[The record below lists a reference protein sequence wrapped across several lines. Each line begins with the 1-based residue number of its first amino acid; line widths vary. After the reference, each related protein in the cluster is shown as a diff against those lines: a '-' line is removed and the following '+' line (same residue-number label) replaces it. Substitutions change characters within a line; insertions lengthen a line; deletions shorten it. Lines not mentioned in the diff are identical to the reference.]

1 MYESYTNLLM
11 NEEIELKSIGKE
23 VTSENLLEIYNQLK
37 ILETDKKTAK
47 KYKKQICELITLS
60 LNYLLKSE
68 NSPDVFDTFCSLNFM
83 NEYIKLS
90 DLNIYS
96 INLEIIKSFSFI
108 LINLQNQTKI
118 YYILS
123 GNLLNQIILKDYSS
137 YDEEFFSF
145 YVSFLKSISLRIDLN
160 TIQLFY
166 RENNNTFPLIESVIK
181 IYNHRD
187 SMVRNVVRTVI
198 LNVLKIKYDKIEE
211 HFCQLPSIS
220 YFQNISC
227 HLRDIC
233 IKFNEEIINNG
244 RFNDY
249 FDDIIE
255 ELLFIDDIFHLNLKK
270 VNFILLNSIFYYF
283 ILPILCGSI
292 VTKEKPTIKIN
303 VVIFLIII
311 LFKYV
316 KYETFRNCLFS
327 LIFLDKLNQDI
338 INFLNQPN
346 DPPYYS
352 FLMEN
357 KNISLCDFISQN
369 YSLKFRQTLISDG
382 NIYCSNFKKKYPELE
397 EIIQKFKNYLSVV
410 KKETNKEKKFVDS
423 KEKIETIIMSYFD
436 NNNLEKMNN
445 YHKSISSG
453 TGVKL
458 GLYSFT
464 EETEIFD
471 VCFMCYMKIL
481 FEDIN
486 DNNENKK
493 DKFIYINNTIKENI
507 LNLLDPKDDNI
518 ILLVN
523 ILIYVC
529 QHSNICN
536 LLLNLAKLEDL
547 KERINEN
554 NINDNIN
561 NNENN
566 INDNK
571 IINNEKDDIT
581 LVENS
586 LIFSNNNT
594 FIFNNN
600 FFKSNSPLKI
610 NFNLGLFKTLL
621 NLFYFISPP
630 FRKITFRLI
639 IKNLENLT
647 LNEKKKL
654 LVTLN
659 DEEKDTFNEIQK
671 NLITKI
677 EHSMSDQKIFRD
689 NGYIFFSD
697 LWKFYKKDSE
707 ENLDKDVKL
716 ITSSPFILLNEN
728 NKYEDFPFIL
738 KTNLN
743 DTNIFKSDILLY
755 MYIHDLKEMYFGENK
770 KKELKKKLIK
780 EENPLI
786 IKNNFELEINKNYN
800 FNELKT
806 KYKQNLIYENVQ
818 FKINKNEDED
828 YKEKILLISNYF
840 IYFGDLKNEEI
851 SFEYKFRLDFLAKY
865 EKEGVEKK
873 EINYITNDE
882 NDNKYEISIIF
893 INETI
898 CEDILSK
905 IFESVQHIKNEH
917 IIFFKRFFEDEKNS
931 IIGEDE
937 DDDSD

>member
-1 MYESYTNLLM
+1 MFYYDTIIPINQ
-11 NEEIELKSIGKE
+11 EIQLKQIGKE

-37 ILETDKKTAK
+37 LLGTDKQTAK
-47 KYKKQICELITLS
+47 KYKSQICNLISLS
-60 LNYLLKSE
+60 LDYLLKSD
-68 NSPDVFDTFCSLNFM
+68 NYPDVFDTFCSLNFM
-83 NEYIKLS
+83 NEYINLS

-123 GNLLNQIILKDYSS
+123 GNLLNQIILKDYSL

-145 YVSFLKSISLRIDLN
+145 YVSFLKSISLRIDQN

-166 RENNNTFPLIESVIK
+166 IEKNNTFPLIESVIK

-233 IKFNEEIINNG
+233 IKFNEEIIKNG
-244 RFNDY
+244 RFNDN

-270 VNFILLNSIFYYF
+270 VNFILLNSLFYYF

-292 VTKEKPTIKIN
+292 VIKEKPKIEIN

-311 LFKYV
+311 LFKNI
-316 KYETFRNCLFS
+316 KYETFRNCLFT
-327 LIFLDKLNQDI
+327 LIFIDKLNQDI

-357 KNISLCDFISQN
+357 KNISFCDFVSQN
-369 YSLKFRQTLISDG
+369 YSLKFRETLISDG
-382 NIYCSNFKKKYPELE
+382 NIYYSNFKKKYPELE
-397 EIIQKFKNYLSVV
+397 EIIQKYKNYLSVV
-410 KKETNKEKKFVDS
+410 KNKNNKEKNFVDS

-458 GLYSFT
+458 GIYSFT

-471 VCFMCYMKIL
+471 VCFMSFMKIL

-486 DNNENKK
+486 DKNENKK
-493 DKFIYINNTIKENI
+493 DKFTYINNTIKENI
-507 LNLLDPKDDNI
+507 LNLLNPKDENI

-536 LLLNLAKLEDL
+536 LLLNFAKLENL

-554 NINDNIN
+554 NLNNN

-566 INDNK
+566 LNNNINNNNESNDN
-571 IINNEKDDIT
+571 ILE
-581 LVENS
+581 ENS
-586 LIFSNNNT
+586 LIFSNHNT

-600 FFKSNSPLKI
+600 FFKLNSQIKI
-610 NFNLGLFKTLL
+610 NFNSGLFNTLL

-647 LNEKKKL
+647 LNKKKKL

-659 DEEKDTFNEIQK
+659 EKEKDIFNEIQN

-677 EHSMSDQKIFRD
+677 EHSMADQKIFRE
-689 NGYIFFSD
+689 NGYIFFSE
-697 LWKFYKKDSE
+697 LWNFYQKDTD
-707 ENLDKDVKL
+707 ENLEKDIKL

-728 NKYEDFPFIL
+728 NKYENFPLIL
-738 KTNLN
+738 KKSLN
-743 DTNIFKSDILLY
+743 DTFIFKNDILLY
-755 MYIHDLKEMYFGENK
+755 MYIHDLKEIYFEEK
-770 KKELKKKLIK
+770 KNIEIKKKLIK
-780 EENPLI
+780 DENPLI
-786 IKNNFELEINKNYN
+786 IKNNLELEINKQYN
-800 FNELKT
+800 FNELKN
-806 KYKQNLIYENVQ
+806 KYKQNLISEIVQ
-818 FKINKNEDED
+818 LKINKNED

-840 IYFGDLKNEEI
+840 IYFGDLKNDEI
-851 SFEYKFRLDFLAKY
+851 LFEYKFHLNYLAMY
-865 EKEGVEKK
+865 KK
-873 EINYITNDE
+873 EENDKKELNYIINDE
-882 NDNKYEISIIF
+882 NENKYDISILFKNENICEEIS
-893 INETI
+893 
-898 CEDILSK
+898 SK
-905 IFESVQHIKNEH
+905 ILDNIQHIKNEH
-917 IIFFKRFFEDEKNS
+917 VILFKSFFEDEKNS
-931 IIGEDE
+931 IFGEDDE
-937 DDDSD
+937 DDSD

>member
-1 MYESYTNLLM
+1 MFYYDTIIPINQ
-11 NEEIELKSIGKE
+11 EIQLKQIGKE

-37 ILETDKKTAK
+37 LLGTDKQTAK
-47 KYKKQICELITLS
+47 KYKSQICNLISLS
-60 LNYLLKSE
+60 LDYLLKSD
-68 NSPDVFDTFCSLNFM
+68 NYPDVFDTFCSLNFM
-83 NEYIKLS
+83 NEYINLS

-123 GNLLNQIILKDYSS
+123 GNLLNQIILKDYSL

-145 YVSFLKSISLRIDLN
+145 YVSFLKSISLRIDQN

-166 RENNNTFPLIESVIK
+166 IEKNNTFPLIESVIK

-233 IKFNEEIINNG
+233 IKFNEEIIKNG
-244 RFNDY
+244 RFNDN

-270 VNFILLNSIFYYF
+270 VNFILLNSLFYYF

-292 VTKEKPTIKIN
+292 VIKEKPKIEIN

-311 LFKYV
+311 LFKNI
-316 KYETFRNCLFS
+316 KYETFRNCLFT
-327 LIFLDKLNQDI
+327 LIFIDKLNQDI

-357 KNISLCDFISQN
+357 KNISFCDFVSQN
-369 YSLKFRQTLISDG
+369 YSLKFRETLISDG
-382 NIYCSNFKKKYPELE
+382 NIYYSNFKKKYPELE
-397 EIIQKFKNYLSVV
+397 EIIQKYKNYLSVV
-410 KKETNKEKKFVDS
+410 KNKNNKEKNFVDS

-458 GLYSFT
+458 GIYSFT

-471 VCFMCYMKIL
+471 VCFMSFMKIL

-486 DNNENKK
+486 DKNENKK
-493 DKFIYINNTIKENI
+493 DKFTYINNTIKENI
-507 LNLLDPKDDNI
+507 LNLLNPKDENI

-536 LLLNLAKLEDL
+536 LLLNFAKLENL
-547 KERINEN
+547 KERINEINLN
-554 NINDNIN
+554 NN

-566 INDNK
+566 LNNNINNNNESNDN
-571 IINNEKDDIT
+571 ILE
-581 LVENS
+581 ENS
-586 LIFSNNNT
+586 LIFSNHNT

-600 FFKSNSPLKI
+600 FFKLNSQIKI
-610 NFNLGLFKTLL
+610 NFNLGLFNTLL

-647 LNEKKKL
+647 LNKKKKL

-659 DEEKDTFNEIQK
+659 EKEKDIFNEIQN

-677 EHSMSDQKIFRD
+677 EHSMADQKIFRE
-689 NGYIFFSD
+689 NGYIFFSE
-697 LWKFYKKDSE
+697 LWNFYQKDTD
-707 ENLDKDVKL
+707 ENLEKDIKL

-728 NKYEDFPFIL
+728 NKYENFPLIL
-738 KTNLN
+738 KKSLN
-743 DTNIFKSDILLY
+743 DTFIFKNDILLY
-755 MYIHDLKEMYFGENK
+755 MYIHDLKEIYFEEK
-770 KKELKKKLIK
+770 KNIEIKKKLIK
-780 EENPLI
+780 DENPLI
-786 IKNNFELEINKNYN
+786 IKNNLELEINKQYN
-800 FNELKT
+800 FNELKN
-806 KYKQNLIYENVQ
+806 KYKQNLISEIVQ
-818 FKINKNEDED
+818 LKINKNED

-840 IYFGDLKNEEI
+840 IYFGDLKNDEI
-851 SFEYKFRLDFLAKY
+851 LFEYKFHLNYLAMY
-865 EKEGVEKK
+865 KK
-873 EINYITNDE
+873 EENDKKELNYIINDE
-882 NDNKYEISIIF
+882 NENKYDISILFKNENICEEIS
-893 INETI
+893 
-898 CEDILSK
+898 SK
-905 IFESVQHIKNEH
+905 ILDNIQHIKNEH
-917 IIFFKRFFEDEKNS
+917 VILFKSFFEDEKNS
-931 IIGEDE
+931 IFGEDDE
-937 DDDSD
+937 DDSD

>member
-1 MYESYTNLLM
+1 MFYYDTFIPINQ
-11 NEEIELKSIGKE
+11 EIQLKQIGKE

-37 ILETDKKTAK
+37 LLGTDKQTAK
-47 KYKKQICELITLS
+47 KYKSQICNLISLS
-60 LNYLLKSE
+60 LDYLLKSD
-68 NSPDVFDTFCSLNFM
+68 NYPDVFDTFCSLNFM
-83 NEYIKLS
+83 NEYISLS

-123 GNLLNQIILKDYSS
+123 GNLLNQIILKDYSL

-145 YVSFLKSISLRIDLN
+145 YVSFLKSISLRIDQN

-166 RENNNTFPLIESVIK
+166 IEKNNTFPLIESVIK

-233 IKFNEEIINNG
+233 IKFNEEIIKNG
-244 RFNDY
+244 RFNDN

-270 VNFILLNSIFYYF
+270 VNFILLNSLFYYF

-292 VTKEKPTIKIN
+292 VIKEKPKIEIN

-311 LFKYV
+311 LFKNI
-316 KYETFRNCLFS
+316 KYETFRNCLFT
-327 LIFLDKLNQDI
+327 LIFIDKLNQDI

-357 KNISLCDFISQN
+357 KNISFCDFVSQN
-369 YSLKFRQTLISDG
+369 YSLKFRETLISDG
-382 NIYCSNFKKKYPELE
+382 NIYYSNFKKKYPELE
-397 EIIQKFKNYLSVV
+397 EIIQKYKNYLSVV
-410 KKETNKEKKFVDS
+410 KNKNNKEKNFVDS

-458 GLYSFT
+458 GIYSFT

-471 VCFMCYMKIL
+471 VCFMSFMKIL

-486 DNNENKK
+486 DKNENKK
-493 DKFIYINNTIKENI
+493 DKFTYINNTIKENI
-507 LNLLDPKDDNI
+507 LNLLNPKDENI

-536 LLLNLAKLEDL
+536 LLLNFAKLENL

-554 NINDNIN
+554 NLNNN

-566 INDNK
+566 LNNNINNNNESNDN
-571 IINNEKDDIT
+571 ILE
-581 LVENS
+581 ENS
-586 LIFSNNNT
+586 LIFSNHNT

-600 FFKSNSPLKI
+600 FFKLNSQIKI
-610 NFNLGLFKTLL
+610 NFNSGLFNTLL
-621 NLFYFISPP
+621 NLFYFI
-630 FRKITFRLI
+630 F
-639 IKNLENLT
+639 
-647 LNEKKKL
+647 
-654 LVTLN
+654 
-659 DEEKDTFNEIQK
+659 
-671 NLITKI
+671 
-677 EHSMSDQKIFRD
+677 
-689 NGYIFFSD
+689 
-697 LWKFYKKDSE
+697 
-707 ENLDKDVKL
+707 
-716 ITSSPFILLNEN
+716 
-728 NKYEDFPFIL
+728 
-738 KTNLN
+738 
-743 DTNIFKSDILLY
+743 
-755 MYIHDLKEMYFGENK
+755 
-770 KKELKKKLIK
+770 
-780 EENPLI
+780 
-786 IKNNFELEINKNYN
+786 
-800 FNELKT
+800 
-806 KYKQNLIYENVQ
+806 
-818 FKINKNEDED
+818 
-828 YKEKILLISNYF
+828 
-840 IYFGDLKNEEI
+840 
-851 SFEYKFRLDFLAKY
+851 
-865 EKEGVEKK
+865 
-873 EINYITNDE
+873 
-882 NDNKYEISIIF
+882 
-893 INETI
+893 
-898 CEDILSK
+898 
-905 IFESVQHIKNEH
+905 
-917 IIFFKRFFEDEKNS
+917 
-931 IIGEDE
+931 
-937 DDDSD
+937 

>member
-1 MYESYTNLLM
+1 MFYYDTIIPINQ
-11 NEEIELKSIGKE
+11 EIQLKQIGKE

-37 ILETDKKTAK
+37 LLGTDKQTAK
-47 KYKKQICELITLS
+47 KYKSQICNLISLS
-60 LNYLLKSE
+60 LDYLLKSD
-68 NSPDVFDTFCSLNFM
+68 NYPDVFDTFCSLNFM
-83 NEYIKLS
+83 NEYINLS

-123 GNLLNQIILKDYSS
+123 GNLLNQIILKDYSL

-145 YVSFLKSISLRIDLN
+145 YVSFLKSISLRIDQN

-166 RENNNTFPLIESVIK
+166 IEKNNTFPLIESVIK

-270 VNFILLNSIFYYF
+270 INFILLNSIFYYF

-327 LIFLDKLNQDI
+327 LIFLDKLNQDF

-382 NIYCSNFKKKYPELE
+382 NIYYSNFKKKYPELE

-458 GLYSFT
+458 GIYSFT

-471 VCFMCYMKIL
+471 VCFMSFMKIL

-486 DNNENKK
+486 DKNENKK
-493 DKFIYINNTIKENI
+493 DKFTYINNTIKENI
-507 LNLLDPKDDNI
+507 LNLLNPKDENI

-536 LLLNLAKLEDL
+536 LLLNFAKLENL

-554 NINDNIN
+554 NLNNN

-566 INDNK
+566 LNNNINNNNESNDN
-571 IINNEKDDIT
+571 ILE
-581 LVENS
+581 ENS
-586 LIFSNNNT
+586 LIFSNHNT

-600 FFKSNSPLKI
+600 FFKLNSQIKI
-610 NFNLGLFKTLL
+610 NFNLGLFNTLL

-647 LNEKKKL
+647 LNKKKKL

-659 DEEKDTFNEIQK
+659 EKEKDIFNEIQN

-677 EHSMSDQKIFRD
+677 EHSMADQKIFRE
-689 NGYIFFSD
+689 NGYIFFSE
-697 LWKFYKKDSE
+697 LWNFYQKDTD
-707 ENLDKDVKL
+707 ENLEKDIKL

-728 NKYEDFPFIL
+728 NKYENFPLIL
-738 KTNLN
+738 KKSLN
-743 DTNIFKSDILLY
+743 DTFIFKNDILLY
-755 MYIHDLKEMYFGENK
+755 MYIHDLKEIYFEEK
-770 KKELKKKLIK
+770 KNIEIKKKLIK
-780 EENPLI
+780 DENPLI
-786 IKNNFELEINKNYN
+786 IKNNLELEINKQYN
-800 FNELKT
+800 FNELKN
-806 KYKQNLIYENVQ
+806 KYKQNLISEIVQ
-818 FKINKNEDED
+818 LKINKNED

-840 IYFGDLKNEEI
+840 IYFGDLKNDEI
-851 SFEYKFRLDFLAKY
+851 LFEYKFHLNYLAMY
-865 EKEGVEKK
+865 KK
-873 EINYITNDE
+873 EENDKKELNYIINDE
-882 NDNKYEISIIF
+882 NENKYDISILFKNENICEEIS
-893 INETI
+893 
-898 CEDILSK
+898 SK
-905 IFESVQHIKNEH
+905 ILDNIQHIKNEH
-917 IIFFKRFFEDEKNS
+917 VILFKSFFEDEKNS
-931 IIGEDE
+931 IFGEDDE
-937 DDDSD
+937 DDSD

>member
-1 MYESYTNLLM
+1 MFYYDTIIPINQ
-11 NEEIELKSIGKE
+11 EIQLKQIGKE

-37 ILETDKKTAK
+37 LLGTDKQTAK
-47 KYKKQICELITLS
+47 KYKSQICNLISLS
-60 LNYLLKSE
+60 LDYLLKSD
-68 NSPDVFDTFCSLNFM
+68 NYPDVFDTFCSLNFM
-83 NEYIKLS
+83 NEYISLS

-123 GNLLNQIILKDYSS
+123 GNLLNQIILKDYSL

-145 YVSFLKSISLRIDLN
+145 YVSFLKSISLRIDQN

-166 RENNNTFPLIESVIK
+166 IEKNNTFPLIESVIK

-270 VNFILLNSIFYYF
+270 VNFILLNSLFYYF

-292 VTKEKPTIKIN
+292 VIKEKPKIEIN

-311 LFKYV
+311 LFKNI
-316 KYETFRNCLFS
+316 KYETFRNCLFT
-327 LIFLDKLNQDI
+327 LIFIDKLNQDI

-357 KNISLCDFISQN
+357 KNISFCDFVSQN
-369 YSLKFRQTLISDG
+369 YSLKFRETLISDG
-382 NIYCSNFKKKYPELE
+382 NIYYSNFKKKYPELE
-397 EIIQKFKNYLSVV
+397 EIIQKYKNYLSVV
-410 KKETNKEKKFVDS
+410 KNKNNKEKNFVDS

-458 GLYSFT
+458 GIYSFT

-471 VCFMCYMKIL
+471 VCFMSFMKIL

-486 DNNENKK
+486 DKNENKK
-493 DKFIYINNTIKENI
+493 DKFTYINNTIKENI
-507 LNLLDPKDDNI
+507 LNLLNPKDENI

-536 LLLNLAKLEDL
+536 LLLNFAKLENL

-554 NINDNIN
+554 NLNNN

-566 INDNK
+566 LNNNINNNNESNDN
-571 IINNEKDDIT
+571 ILE
-581 LVENS
+581 ENS
-586 LIFSNNNT
+586 LIFSNHNT

-600 FFKSNSPLKI
+600 FFKLNSQIKI
-610 NFNLGLFKTLL
+610 NFNLGLFNTLL

-647 LNEKKKL
+647 LNKKKKL

-659 DEEKDTFNEIQK
+659 EKEKDIFNEIQN

-677 EHSMSDQKIFRD
+677 EHSMADQKIFRE
-689 NGYIFFSD
+689 NGYIFFSE
-697 LWKFYKKDSE
+697 LWNFYQKDTD
-707 ENLDKDVKL
+707 ENLEKDIKL

-728 NKYEDFPFIL
+728 NKYENFPLIL
-738 KTNLN
+738 KKSLN
-743 DTNIFKSDILLY
+743 DTFIFKNDILLY
-755 MYIHDLKEMYFGENK
+755 MYIHDLKEIYFEEK
-770 KKELKKKLIK
+770 KNIEIKKKLIK
-780 EENPLI
+780 DENPLI
-786 IKNNFELEINKNYN
+786 IKNNLELEINKQYN
-800 FNELKT
+800 FNELKN
-806 KYKQNLIYENVQ
+806 KYKQNLISEIVQ
-818 FKINKNEDED
+818 LKINKNED

-840 IYFGDLKNEEI
+840 IYFGDLKNDEI
-851 SFEYKFRLDFLAKY
+851 LFEYKFHLNYLAMY
-865 EKEGVEKK
+865 KK
-873 EINYITNDE
+873 EENDKKELNYIINDE
-882 NDNKYEISIIF
+882 NENKYDISILFKNENICEEIS
-893 INETI
+893 
-898 CEDILSK
+898 SK
-905 IFESVQHIKNEH
+905 ILDNIQHIKNEH
-917 IIFFKRFFEDEKNS
+917 VILFKSFFEDEKNS
-931 IIGEDE
+931 IFGEDDE
-937 DDDSD
+937 DDSD

>member
-123 GNLLNQIILKDYSS
+123 GNLLNQIILKDYSL

-471 VCFMCYMKIL
+471 VCFMSFMKIL

-486 DNNENKK
+486 KNNNENKK
-493 DKFIYINNTIKENI
+493 DQFTYINNTIKENI
-507 LNLLDPKDDNI
+507 LNLLAPKDENI
-518 ILLVN
+518 LLLVN
-523 ILIYVC
+523 LLIYVC
-529 QHSNICN
+529 QHSNIST
-536 LLLNLAKLEDL
+536 LLLNFAKLEDL

-554 NINDNIN
+554 NINKNNINYNKIN

-566 INDNK
+566 
-571 IINNEKDDIT
+571 DIT
-581 LVENS
+581 LEENS
-586 LIFSNNNT
+586 LIFSSNNT

-600 FFKSNSPLKI
+600 YFKSNSQLKI

-647 LNEKKKL
+647 LNKKKEL
-654 LVTLN
+654 LVNLN

-671 NLITKI
+671 NIITII
-677 EHSMSDQKIFRD
+677 EHNMSDQKLFRD
-689 NGYIFFSD
+689 NGYIFFSE
-697 LWKFYKKDSE
+697 LWNCYKKDSE
-707 ENLDKDVKL
+707 ETLDKDIKL

-728 NKYEDFPFIL
+728 NKYEDFPVIL
-738 KTNLN
+738 KNNLN
-743 DTNIFKSDILLY
+743 DTSIFKSFILLY
-755 MYIHDLKEMYFGENK
+755 MYIHDLKEMYFGERT

-780 EENPLI
+780 DENPLI
-786 IKNNFELEINKNYN
+786 IKNNLELEINKNYN

-806 KYKQNLIYENVQ
+806 KYKQNLISEIVQ
-818 FKINKNEDED
+818 FKINKNEEF
-828 YKEKILLISNYF
+828 KEKILLMSNYF
-840 IYFGDLKNEEI
+840 IYFGDLKSGEI
-851 SFEYKFRLDFLAKY
+851 SFEYKFYLNNLAMYK
-865 EKEGVEKK
+865 KEGVEKK
-873 EINYITNDE
+873 EINYIINEE
-882 NDNKYEISIIF
+882 NENKYDISIIF
-893 INETI
+893 KNETT
-898 CEDILSK
+898 CEDISSK

-917 IIFFKRFFEDEKNS
+917 IILFKTFFQDEKNS

>member
-1 MYESYTNLLM
+1 MFYYDTIIPINQ
-11 NEEIELKSIGKE
+11 EIQLKQIGKE

-37 ILETDKKTAK
+37 LLGTDKQTAK
-47 KYKKQICELITLS
+47 KYKSQICNLISLS
-60 LNYLLKSE
+60 LDYLLKSD
-68 NSPDVFDTFCSLNFM
+68 NYPDVFDTFCSLNFM
-83 NEYIKLS
+83 NEYINLS

-123 GNLLNQIILKDYSS
+123 GNLLNQIILKDYSL

-145 YVSFLKSISLRIDLN
+145 YVSFLKSISLRIDQN

-166 RENNNTFPLIESVIK
+166 IEKNNTFPLIESVIK

-233 IKFNEEIINNG
+233 IKFNEEIIKNG
-244 RFNDY
+244 RFNDN

-270 VNFILLNSIFYYF
+270 VNFILLNSLFYYF

-292 VTKEKPTIKIN
+292 VIKEKPKIEIN

-311 LFKYV
+311 LFKNI
-316 KYETFRNCLFS
+316 KYETFRNCLFT
-327 LIFLDKLNQDI
+327 LIFIDKLNQDI

-357 KNISLCDFISQN
+357 KNISFCDFVSQN
-369 YSLKFRQTLISDG
+369 YSLKFRETLISDG
-382 NIYCSNFKKKYPELE
+382 NIYYSNFKKKYPELE
-397 EIIQKFKNYLSVV
+397 EIIQKYKNYLSVV
-410 KKETNKEKKFVDS
+410 KNKNNKEKNFVDS

-458 GLYSFT
+458 GIYSFT

-471 VCFMCYMKIL
+471 VCFMSFMKIL

-486 DNNENKK
+486 DKNENKK
-493 DKFIYINNTIKENI
+493 DKFTYINNTIKENI
-507 LNLLDPKDDNI
+507 LNLLNPKDENI

-536 LLLNLAKLEDL
+536 LLLNFAKLENL

-554 NINDNIN
+554 NLNNN

-566 INDNK
+566 LNNNINNNNENNDN
-571 IINNEKDDIT
+571 ILE
-581 LVENS
+581 ENS
-586 LIFSNNNT
+586 LIFSNHNT

-600 FFKSNSPLKI
+600 FFKLNSQIKI
-610 NFNLGLFKTLL
+610 NFNLGLFNTLL

-647 LNEKKKL
+647 LNKKKKL

-659 DEEKDTFNEIQK
+659 EKEKDIFNEIQN

-677 EHSMSDQKIFRD
+677 EHSMADQKIFRE
-689 NGYIFFSD
+689 NGYIFFSE
-697 LWKFYKKDSE
+697 LWNFYQKDTD
-707 ENLDKDVKL
+707 ENLEKDIKL

-728 NKYEDFPFIL
+728 NKYENFPLIL
-738 KTNLN
+738 KKSLN
-743 DTNIFKSDILLY
+743 DTFIFKNDILLY
-755 MYIHDLKEMYFGENK
+755 MYIHDLKEIYFEEK
-770 KKELKKKLIK
+770 KNIEIKKKLIK
-780 EENPLI
+780 DENPLI
-786 IKNNFELEINKNYN
+786 IKNNLELEINKQYN
-800 FNELKT
+800 FNELKN
-806 KYKQNLIYENVQ
+806 KYKQNLISEIVQ
-818 FKINKNEDED
+818 LKINKNED

-840 IYFGDLKNEEI
+840 IYFGDLKNDEI
-851 SFEYKFRLDFLAKY
+851 LFEYKFHLNYLAMY
-865 EKEGVEKK
+865 KK
-873 EINYITNDE
+873 EENDKKELNYIINDE
-882 NDNKYEISIIF
+882 NENKYDISILFKNENICEEIS
-893 INETI
+893 
-898 CEDILSK
+898 SK
-905 IFESVQHIKNEH
+905 ILDNIQHIKNEH
-917 IIFFKRFFEDEKNS
+917 VILFKSFFEDEKNS
-931 IIGEDE
+931 IFGEDDE
-937 DDDSD
+937 DDSD

>member
-1 MYESYTNLLM
+1 MFYYDTFIPINQ
-11 NEEIELKSIGKE
+11 EIQLKQIGKE

-37 ILETDKKTAK
+37 LLGTDKQTAK
-47 KYKKQICELITLS
+47 KYKSQICNLISLS
-60 LNYLLKSE
+60 LDYLLKSD
-68 NSPDVFDTFCSLNFM
+68 NYPDVFDTFCSLNFM
-83 NEYIKLS
+83 NEYINLS

-123 GNLLNQIILKDYSS
+123 GNLLNQIILKDYSL

-145 YVSFLKSISLRIDLN
+145 YVSFLKSISLRIDQN

-166 RENNNTFPLIESVIK
+166 IEKNNTFPLIESVIK

-233 IKFNEEIINNG
+233 IKFNEEIIKNG
-244 RFNDY
+244 RFNDN

-270 VNFILLNSIFYYF
+270 VNFILLNSLFYYF

-292 VTKEKPTIKIN
+292 VIKEKPKIEIN

-311 LFKYV
+311 LFKNI
-316 KYETFRNCLFS
+316 KYETFRNCLFT
-327 LIFLDKLNQDI
+327 LIFIDKLNQDI

-357 KNISLCDFISQN
+357 KNISFCDFVSQN
-369 YSLKFRQTLISDG
+369 YSLKFRETLISDG
-382 NIYCSNFKKKYPELE
+382 NIYYSNFKKKYPELE
-397 EIIQKFKNYLSVV
+397 EIIQKYKNYLSVV
-410 KKETNKEKKFVDS
+410 KNKNNKEKNFVDS

-458 GLYSFT
+458 GIYSFT

-471 VCFMCYMKIL
+471 VCFMSFMKIL

-486 DNNENKK
+486 DKNENKK
-493 DKFIYINNTIKENI
+493 DKFTYINNTIKENI
-507 LNLLDPKDDNI
+507 LNLLNPKDENI

-536 LLLNLAKLEDL
+536 LLLNFAKLENL
-547 KERINEN
+547 KERINEINLN
-554 NINDNIN
+554 NNIN
-561 NNENN
+561 NNNES
-566 INDNK
+566 NDN
-571 IINNEKDDIT
+571 ILE
-581 LVENS
+581 ENS
-586 LIFSNNNT
+586 LIFSNHNT

-600 FFKSNSPLKI
+600 FFKLNSQIKI
-610 NFNLGLFKTLL
+610 NFNLGLFNTLL

-647 LNEKKKL
+647 LNKKKKL

-659 DEEKDTFNEIQK
+659 EKEKDIFNEIQN

-677 EHSMSDQKIFRD
+677 EHSMADQKIFRE
-689 NGYIFFSD
+689 NGYIFFSE
-697 LWKFYKKDSE
+697 LWNFYQKDTD
-707 ENLDKDVKL
+707 ENLEKDIKL

-728 NKYEDFPFIL
+728 NKYENFPLIL
-738 KTNLN
+738 KKSLN
-743 DTNIFKSDILLY
+743 DTFIFKNDILLY
-755 MYIHDLKEMYFGENK
+755 MYIHDLKEIYFEEK
-770 KKELKKKLIK
+770 KNIEIKKKLIK
-780 EENPLI
+780 DENPLI
-786 IKNNFELEINKNYN
+786 IKNNLELENNKQYN
-800 FNELKT
+800 FNELKN
-806 KYKQNLIYENVQ
+806 KYKQNLISEIVQ
-818 FKINKNEDED
+818 LKINKNED

-840 IYFGDLKNEEI
+840 IYFGDLKNDEI
-851 SFEYKFRLDFLAKY
+851 LFEYKFHLNYLAMY
-865 EKEGVEKK
+865 KK
-873 EINYITNDE
+873 EENDKKELNYIINDE
-882 NDNKYEISIIF
+882 NENKYDISILFKNENICEEIS
-893 INETI
+893 
-898 CEDILSK
+898 SK
-905 IFESVQHIKNEH
+905 ILDNIQHIKNEH
-917 IIFFKRFFEDEKNS
+917 VILFKSFFEDEKNS
-931 IIGEDE
+931 IFGEDDE
-937 DDDSD
+937 DDSD

>member
-1 MYESYTNLLM
+1 MFYYDTFIPINH
-11 NEEIELKSIGKE
+11 EIQLKQIGKE

-37 ILETDKKTAK
+37 LLGTDKQTAK
-47 KYKKQICELITLS
+47 KYKSQICNLISLS
-60 LNYLLKSE
+60 LDYLLKSD
-68 NSPDVFDTFCSLNFM
+68 NYPDVFDTFCSLNFM
-83 NEYIKLS
+83 NEYINLS

-123 GNLLNQIILKDYSS
+123 GNLLNQIILKDYSL

-145 YVSFLKSISLRIDLN
+145 YVSFLKSISLRIDQN

-166 RENNNTFPLIESVIK
+166 IEKNNTFPLIESVIK

-233 IKFNEEIINNG
+233 IKFNEEIIKNG
-244 RFNDY
+244 RFNDN

-270 VNFILLNSIFYYF
+270 VNFILLNSLFYYF

-292 VTKEKPTIKIN
+292 VIKEKPKIEIN

-311 LFKYV
+311 LFKNI
-316 KYETFRNCLFS
+316 KYETFRNCLFT
-327 LIFLDKLNQDI
+327 LIFIDKLNQDI

-357 KNISLCDFISQN
+357 KNISFCDFVSQN
-369 YSLKFRQTLISDG
+369 YSLKFRETLISDG
-382 NIYCSNFKKKYPELE
+382 ELE

-410 KKETNKEKKFVDS
+410 KKESNKEKNFVDS

-436 NNNLEKMNN
+436 SNNLEKMNN

-471 VCFMCYMKIL
+471 VCFMSFMKIL

-486 DNNENKK
+486 DKNENKK
-493 DKFIYINNTIKENI
+493 DKFTYINNTIKENI
-507 LNLLDPKDDNI
+507 LNLLNPKDENI

-536 LLLNLAKLEDL
+536 LLLNFAKLENL

-554 NINDNIN
+554 NLNNN

-566 INDNK
+566 LNNNINNNNESNDN
-571 IINNEKDDIT
+571 ILE
-581 LVENS
+581 ENS
-586 LIFSNNNT
+586 LIFSNHNT

-600 FFKSNSPLKI
+600 FFKLNSQIKI
-610 NFNLGLFKTLL
+610 NFNSGLFNTLL

-647 LNEKKKL
+647 LNKKKKL

-659 DEEKDTFNEIQK
+659 EKEKDIFNEIQN

-677 EHSMSDQKIFRD
+677 EHSMADQKIFRE
-689 NGYIFFSD
+689 NGYIFFSE
-697 LWKFYKKDSE
+697 LWNFYQKDTD
-707 ENLDKDVKL
+707 ENLEKDIKL

-728 NKYEDFPFIL
+728 NKYENFPLIL
-738 KTNLN
+738 KKSLN
-743 DTNIFKSDILLY
+743 DTFIFKNDILLY
-755 MYIHDLKEMYFGENK
+755 MYIHDLKEIYFEEK
-770 KKELKKKLIK
+770 KNIEIKKKLIK
-780 EENPLI
+780 DENPLI
-786 IKNNFELEINKNYN
+786 IKNNLELEINKQYN
-800 FNELKT
+800 FNELKN
-806 KYKQNLIYENVQ
+806 KYKQNLISEIVQ
-818 FKINKNEDED
+818 LKINKNED

-840 IYFGDLKNEEI
+840 IYFGDLKNDEI
-851 SFEYKFRLDFLAKY
+851 LFEYKFHLNYLAMY
-865 EKEGVEKK
+865 KK
-873 EINYITNDE
+873 EENDKKELNYIINDE
-882 NDNKYEISIIF
+882 NENKYDISILFKNENICEEIS
-893 INETI
+893 
-898 CEDILSK
+898 SK
-905 IFESVQHIKNEH
+905 ILDNIQHIKNEH
-917 IIFFKRFFEDEKNS
+917 VILFKSFFEDEKNS
-931 IIGEDE
+931 IFGEDDE
-937 DDDSD
+937 DDSD

>member
-1 MYESYTNLLM
+1 MFYYDTFIPINQ
-11 NEEIELKSIGKE
+11 EIQLKQIGKE

-37 ILETDKKTAK
+37 LLGTDKQTAK
-47 KYKKQICELITLS
+47 KYKSQICNLISLS
-60 LNYLLKSE
+60 LDYLLKSD
-68 NSPDVFDTFCSLNFM
+68 NYPDVFDTFCSLNFM
-83 NEYIKLS
+83 NEYINLS

-123 GNLLNQIILKDYSS
+123 GNLLNQIILKDYSL

-145 YVSFLKSISLRIDLN
+145 YVSFLKSISLRIDQN

-166 RENNNTFPLIESVIK
+166 IEKNNTFPLIESVIK

-233 IKFNEEIINNG
+233 IKFNEEIIKNG
-244 RFNDY
+244 RFNDN

-270 VNFILLNSIFYYF
+270 VNFILLNSLFYYF

-292 VTKEKPTIKIN
+292 VIKEKPKIEIN

-311 LFKYV
+311 LFKNI
-316 KYETFRNCLFS
+316 KYETFRNCLFT
-327 LIFLDKLNQDI
+327 LIFIDKLNQDI

-357 KNISLCDFISQN
+357 KNISFCDFVSQN
-369 YSLKFRQTLISDG
+369 YSLKFRETLISDG
-382 NIYCSNFKKKYPELE
+382 NIYYSNFKKKYPELE
-397 EIIQKFKNYLSVV
+397 EIIQKYKNYLSVV
-410 KKETNKEKKFVDS
+410 KNKNNKEKNFVDS

-458 GLYSFT
+458 GIYSFT

-471 VCFMCYMKIL
+471 VCFMSFMKIL

-486 DNNENKK
+486 DKNENKK
-493 DKFIYINNTIKENI
+493 DKFTYINNTIKENI
-507 LNLLDPKDDNI
+507 LNLLNPKDENI

-536 LLLNLAKLEDL
+536 LLLNFAKLENL
-547 KERINEN
+547 KERINEINLN
-554 NINDNIN
+554 NN

-566 INDNK
+566 LNNNINNNNENNDN
-571 IINNEKDDIT
+571 ILE
-581 LVENS
+581 ENS
-586 LIFSNNNT
+586 LIFSNHNT

-600 FFKSNSPLKI
+600 FFKLNSQIKI
-610 NFNLGLFKTLL
+610 NFNSGLFNTLL

-647 LNEKKKL
+647 LNKKKKL

-659 DEEKDTFNEIQK
+659 EK
-671 NLITKI
+671 
-677 EHSMSDQKIFRD
+677 
-689 NGYIFFSD
+689 
-697 LWKFYKKDSE
+697 
-707 ENLDKDVKL
+707 
-716 ITSSPFILLNEN
+716 
-728 NKYEDFPFIL
+728 
-738 KTNLN
+738 
-743 DTNIFKSDILLY
+743 
-755 MYIHDLKEMYFGENK
+755 
-770 KKELKKKLIK
+770 
-780 EENPLI
+780 
-786 IKNNFELEINKNYN
+786 
-800 FNELKT
+800 
-806 KYKQNLIYENVQ
+806 
-818 FKINKNEDED
+818 
-828 YKEKILLISNYF
+828 
-840 IYFGDLKNEEI
+840 
-851 SFEYKFRLDFLAKY
+851 
-865 EKEGVEKK
+865 
-873 EINYITNDE
+873 
-882 NDNKYEISIIF
+882 
-893 INETI
+893 
-898 CEDILSK
+898 
-905 IFESVQHIKNEH
+905 
-917 IIFFKRFFEDEKNS
+917 
-931 IIGEDE
+931 
-937 DDDSD
+937 

>member
-1 MYESYTNLLM
+1 MFYYDTFIPINQ
-11 NEEIELKSIGKE
+11 EIQLKQIGKE

-37 ILETDKKTAK
+37 LLGTDKQTAK
-47 KYKKQICELITLS
+47 KYKSQICNLISLS
-60 LNYLLKSE
+60 LDYLLKSD
-68 NSPDVFDTFCSLNFM
+68 NYPDVFDTFCSLNFM
-83 NEYIKLS
+83 NEYINLS

-123 GNLLNQIILKDYSS
+123 GNLLNQIILKDYSL

-145 YVSFLKSISLRIDLN
+145 YVSFLKSISLRIDQN

-166 RENNNTFPLIESVIK
+166 IEKNNTFPLIESVIK

-233 IKFNEEIINNG
+233 IKFNEEIIKNG
-244 RFNDY
+244 RFNDN

-270 VNFILLNSIFYYF
+270 VNFILLNSLFYYF

-292 VTKEKPTIKIN
+292 VIKEKPKIEIN

-311 LFKYV
+311 LFKNI
-316 KYETFRNCLFS
+316 KYETFRNCLFT
-327 LIFLDKLNQDI
+327 LIFIDKLNQDI

-357 KNISLCDFISQN
+357 KNISFCDFVSQN
-369 YSLKFRQTLISDG
+369 YSLKFRETLISDG
-382 NIYCSNFKKKYPELE
+382 NIYYSNFKKKYPELE
-397 EIIQKFKNYLSVV
+397 EIIQKYKNYLSVV
-410 KKETNKEKKFVDS
+410 KNKNNKEKNFVDS

-458 GLYSFT
+458 GIYSFT

-471 VCFMCYMKIL
+471 VCFMSFMKIL

-486 DNNENKK
+486 DKNENKK
-493 DKFIYINNTIKENI
+493 DKFTYINNTIKENI
-507 LNLLDPKDDNI
+507 LNLLNPKDENI

-536 LLLNLAKLEDL
+536 LLLNFAKLENL

-554 NINDNIN
+554 NLNNN

-566 INDNK
+566 LNNNINNNNENNDN
-571 IINNEKDDIT
+571 ILE
-581 LVENS
+581 ENS
-586 LIFSNNNT
+586 LIFSNHNT

-600 FFKSNSPLKI
+600 FFKLNSQIKI
-610 NFNLGLFKTLL
+610 NFNLGLFNTLL

-647 LNEKKKL
+647 LNKKKKL

-659 DEEKDTFNEIQK
+659 EKEKDIFNEIQN

-677 EHSMSDQKIFRD
+677 EHSMADQKIFRE
-689 NGYIFFSD
+689 NGYIFFSE
-697 LWKFYKKDSE
+697 LWNFYQKDTD
-707 ENLDKDVKL
+707 ENLEKDIKL

-728 NKYEDFPFIL
+728 NKYENFPLIL
-738 KTNLN
+738 KKSLN
-743 DTNIFKSDILLY
+743 DTFIFKNDILLY
-755 MYIHDLKEMYFGENK
+755 MYIHDLKEIYFEEK
-770 KKELKKKLIK
+770 KNIEIKKKLIK
-780 EENPLI
+780 DENPLI
-786 IKNNFELEINKNYN
+786 IKNNLELEINKQYN
-800 FNELKT
+800 FNELKN
-806 KYKQNLIYENVQ
+806 KYKQNLISEIVQ
-818 FKINKNEDED
+818 LKINKNED

-840 IYFGDLKNEEI
+840 IYFGDLKNDEI
-851 SFEYKFRLDFLAKY
+851 LFEYKFHLNYLAMY
-865 EKEGVEKK
+865 KK
-873 EINYITNDE
+873 EENDKKELNYIINDE
-882 NDNKYEISIIF
+882 NENKYDISILFKNENICEEIS
-893 INETI
+893 
-898 CEDILSK
+898 SK
-905 IFESVQHIKNEH
+905 ILDNIQHIKNEH
-917 IIFFKRFFEDEKNS
+917 VILFKSFFEDEKNS
-931 IIGEDE
+931 IFGEDDE
-937 DDDSD
+937 DDSD

>member
-1 MYESYTNLLM
+1 MFYYDTFIPINQ
-11 NEEIELKSIGKE
+11 EIQLKQIGKE

-37 ILETDKKTAK
+37 LLGTDKQTAK
-47 KYKKQICELITLS
+47 KYKSQICNLISLS
-60 LNYLLKSE
+60 LDYLLKSD
-68 NSPDVFDTFCSLNFM
+68 NYPDVFDTFCSLNFM
-83 NEYIKLS
+83 NEYINLS

-123 GNLLNQIILKDYSS
+123 GNLLNQIILKDYSL

-145 YVSFLKSISLRIDLN
+145 YVSFLKSISLRIDQN

-166 RENNNTFPLIESVIK
+166 IEKNNTFPLIESVIK

-233 IKFNEEIINNG
+233 IKFNEEIIKNG
-244 RFNDY
+244 RFNDN

-270 VNFILLNSIFYYF
+270 VNFILLNSLFYYF

-292 VTKEKPTIKIN
+292 VIKEKPKIEIN

-311 LFKYV
+311 LFKNI
-316 KYETFRNCLFS
+316 KYETFRNCLFT
-327 LIFLDKLNQDI
+327 LIFIDKLNQDI

-357 KNISLCDFISQN
+357 KNISFCDFVSQN
-369 YSLKFRQTLISDG
+369 YSLKFRETLISDG
-382 NIYCSNFKKKYPELE
+382 NIYYSNFKKKYPELE
-397 EIIQKFKNYLSVV
+397 EIIQKYKNYLSVV
-410 KKETNKEKKFVDS
+410 KNKNNKEKNFVDS

-458 GLYSFT
+458 GIYSFT

-471 VCFMCYMKIL
+471 VCFMSFMKIL

-486 DNNENKK
+486 DKNENKK
-493 DKFIYINNTIKENI
+493 DKFTYINNTIKENI
-507 LNLLDPKDDNI
+507 LNLLNPKDENI

-536 LLLNLAKLEDL
+536 LLLNFAKLENL

-554 NINDNIN
+554 NLNNN

-566 INDNK
+566 LNNNINNNNESNDN
-571 IINNEKDDIT
+571 ILE
-581 LVENS
+581 ENS
-586 LIFSNNNT
+586 LIFSNHNT

-600 FFKSNSPLKI
+600 FFKLNSQIKI
-610 NFNLGLFKTLL
+610 NFNLGLFNTLL

-647 LNEKKKL
+647 LNKKKKL

-659 DEEKDTFNEIQK
+659 EKEKDIFNEIQN

-677 EHSMSDQKIFRD
+677 EHSMADQKIFRE
-689 NGYIFFSD
+689 NGYIFFSE
-697 LWKFYKKDSE
+697 LWNFYQKDTD
-707 ENLDKDVKL
+707 ENLEKDIKL

-728 NKYEDFPFIL
+728 NKYENFPLIL
-738 KTNLN
+738 KKSLN
-743 DTNIFKSDILLY
+743 DTFIFKNDILLY
-755 MYIHDLKEMYFGENK
+755 MYIHDLKEIYFEEK
-770 KKELKKKLIK
+770 KNIEIKKKLIK
-780 EENPLI
+780 DENPLI
-786 IKNNFELEINKNYN
+786 IKNNLELEINKQYN
-800 FNELKT
+800 FNELKN
-806 KYKQNLIYENVQ
+806 KYKQNLISEIVQ
-818 FKINKNEDED
+818 LKINKNED

-840 IYFGDLKNEEI
+840 IYFGDLKNDEI
-851 SFEYKFRLDFLAKY
+851 LFEYKFHLNYLAMY
-865 EKEGVEKK
+865 KK
-873 EINYITNDE
+873 EENDKKELNYIINDE
-882 NDNKYEISIIF
+882 NENKYDISILFKNENICEEIS
-893 INETI
+893 
-898 CEDILSK
+898 SK
-905 IFESVQHIKNEH
+905 ILDNIQHIKNEH
-917 IIFFKRFFEDEKNS
+917 VILFKSFFEDEKNS
-931 IIGEDE
+931 IFGEDDE
-937 DDDSD
+937 DDSD